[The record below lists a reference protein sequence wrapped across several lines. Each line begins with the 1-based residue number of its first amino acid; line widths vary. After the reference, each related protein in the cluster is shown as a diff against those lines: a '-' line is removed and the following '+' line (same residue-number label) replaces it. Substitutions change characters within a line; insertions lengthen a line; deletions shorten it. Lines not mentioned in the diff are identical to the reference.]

1 MSTREEVAMWT
12 NLTEPRIRV
21 SSIFD
26 DPDVRDDVLS
36 RNFLK
41 QIWFKNRRAK
51 WRKRE
56 RHAAVDVKNGFT
68 TQLNGLLHSSFAEET
83 AALYSGCS
91 SYNNWA
97 AKIASPLN
105 PRGFWS
111 SFGGSVNHLT
121 SAQGVSACF
130 KQPHSSSSGLNGS
143 LQTSSN
149 VNYPNYPKA
158 PSSINSY
165 PT

>member
-1 MSTREEVAMWT
+1 MYGILLALKDLMMFLLFS
-12 NLTEPRIRV
+12 
-21 SSIFD
+21 
-26 DPDVRDDVLS
+26 LS
-36 RNFLK
+36 LSHK
-41 QIWFKNRRAK
+41 IWFKNRRAK

-68 TQLNGLLHSSFAEET
+68 SQLNGLLHSSFEET

-111 SFGGSVNHLT
+111 SFGNTVTNHLT
-121 SAQGVSACF
+121 SSQGVSCF
-130 KQPHSSSSGLNGS
+130 NKPHTSSSLNGS
-143 LQTSSN
+143 ALQSPNN
-149 VNYPNYPKA
+149 VNYNYPKA
-158 PSSINSY
+158 PTSINSY

>member
-1 MSTREEVAMWT
+1 VDQPDRTAHTGESTMSQRSPA
-12 NLTEPRIRV
+12 
-21 SSIFD
+21 
-26 DPDVRDDVLS
+26 DPCPE
-36 RNFLK
+36 

-68 TQLNGLLHSSFAEET
+68 SQLNGLLHSSFEEAT
-83 AALYSGCS
+83 ALYSGCS

-111 SFGGSVNHLT
+111 SFGNSVTNHLT
-121 SAQGVSACF
+121 SAQGVACF
-130 KQPHSSSSGLNGS
+130 NKPHTSPGS
-143 LQTSSN
+143 LQN
-149 VNYPNYPKA
+149 PGNYNYPKA
-158 PSSINSY
+158 PASINSY

>member
-1 MSTREEVAMWT
+1 MHSFT
-12 NLTEPRIRV
+12 
-21 SSIFD
+21 
-26 DPDVRDDVLS
+26 VLS
-36 RNFLK
+36 CFPM

-68 TQLNGLLHSSFAEET
+68 SQLNLLHSSFEET
-83 AALYSGCS
+83 AASLYSGCS

-97 AKIASPLN
+97 AKITGPLN

-111 SFGGSVNHLT
+111 SFGNSVTNHLT
-121 SAQGVSACF
+121 ASAASNVTSCF
-130 KQPHSSSSGLNGS
+130 NKPHSASTLNGS
-143 LQTSSN
+143 LQNSGN

-158 PSSINSY
+158 ASSINPY